1 MANNK
6 DDDMMDRIRQIGDL
20 AEQVSNGVKILTGD
34 DKSSTKSSGI
44 LGKIGDLFGSSK
56 RNTSRSKKKIK
67 NAGENKTG
75 LGDLD
80 DLLEKADSLGEAKEA
95 LEKIQDLLK
104 IKK

>member
-6 DDDMMDRIRQIGDL
+6 DDMMDRIRQIGDL

-34 DKSSTKSSGI
+34 DKSDTKSSGI
-44 LGKIGDLFGSSK
+44 LGKISDLFGSSK
-56 RNTSRSKKKIK
+56 SSSSKSKKKIK
-67 NAGENKTG
+67 NAEESKTG
-75 LGDLD
+75 FSGLD

-104 IKK
+104 TKK